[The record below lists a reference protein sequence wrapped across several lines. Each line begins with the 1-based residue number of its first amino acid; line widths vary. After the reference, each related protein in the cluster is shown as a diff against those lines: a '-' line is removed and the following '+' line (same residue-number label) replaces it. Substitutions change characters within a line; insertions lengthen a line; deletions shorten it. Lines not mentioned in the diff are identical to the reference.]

1 MTGILHSGFSIPG
14 EIPFLLISQWLT
26 LHPFEDL
33 DFTFVEDCIMKTYHT
48 PLKEIERK
56 WFVVDAEDKV
66 LGRLA
71 SEIATRLRGKHKPN
85 FSPHMD
91 VGDFIVVVNADK
103 VKLSGNKLD
112 DKIYYHHTGYIGGIK
127 SMTAREVLDKKP
139 TELIKRAVKG
149 MLSKNSLG
157 RKQLKKLKIYTG
169 GEHPH
174 AAQQPEMLE
183 L

>member
-1 MTGILHSGFSIPG
+1 
-14 EIPFLLISQWLT
+14 
-26 LHPFEDL
+26 
-33 DFTFVEDCIMKTYHT
+33 MKTYHA
-48 PLKEIERK
+48 PVKEIERK

-91 VGDFIVVVNADK
+91 VGDFVVVVNADK
-103 VKLSGNKLD
+103 VKLTGNKLD
-112 DKIYYHHTGYIGGIK
+112 DKVYYRHSGYMGGITA
-127 SMTAREVLDKKP
+127 MTAKEVLEKKP
-139 TELIKRAVKG
+139 TELLKMAVRG
-149 MLSKNSLG
+149 MLSKNTLG

-169 GEHPH
+169 NEHPH
-174 AAQQPEMLE
+174 AAQQPEKLE